1 MGRSPGSGWGPEN
14 LLAPELAFPFLSS
27 LSSHWHGGGR
37 GQRLMASE
45 SPGLGRFLPGTASAG
60 EPSASSSCLDGAGT
74 CAPKALP
81 ALRWYCL
88 DKEEG
93 DLLTLGLQ
101 EQGRVRGP
109 AGNHHGPLHR
119 H

>member
-1 MGRSPGSGWGPEN
+1 
-14 LLAPELAFPFLSS
+14 
-27 LSSHWHGGGR
+27 
-37 GQRLMASE
+37 MASE
-45 SPGLGRFLPGTASAG
+45 SPGLGHFLPGTASAG
-60 EPSASSSCLDGAGT
+60 EPSATSSCLDGAGT

-81 ALRWYCL
+81 VLRWYCL

-101 EQGRVRGP
+101 EQGHACGP
-109 AGNHHGPLHR
+109 TGNLHR